1 MTLNSNEETLAVAM
15 QNNNIGIVNV
25 KSIWQSDNLNN
36 EVKFDLVCR
45 GFHNGSITGLDVAIQ
60 RPIIATCS
68 RDDSTIRLWNYITGQ
83 CELAREYFVLED
95 KAVRNQAKP
104 LISIAMH
111 PSGYQLAASF
121 IDKIQIHHILHDG
134 LRKLKSIELRN
145 AYLIKYSRGGQ
156 YFFAIEK
163 KSIYVYN
170 AYTFNELRKIDVITP
185 KIYSLVFADLDK
197 AFAAV

>member
-1 MTLNSNEETLAVAM
+1 M
-15 QNNNIGIVNV
+15 
-25 KSIWQSDNLNN
+25 
-36 EVKFDLVCR
+36 
-45 GFHNGSITGLDVAIQ
+45 
-60 RPIIATCS
+60 
-68 RDDSTIRLWNYITGQ
+68 
-83 CELAREYFVLED
+83 LED

-197 AFAAV
+197 AFAVVGADGFMGRWKLPSFEEIKVGEDPQANWTNYKAIDFVKEPKGDGQQISSSTGEAEAYQLGVVGTDERN